1 MKYFK
6 KLADH
11 LPVQPLLDILDAHP
25 DWWEEM
31 TLRQSYA
38 GSAHHSTKSIIL
50 MGTQEKHDLNKIFDD
65 CTTEPYP
72 HMQECFHALLP
83 IVHAMQHAC
92 PGVHGLGRIIIAR
105 LPRDTRVDWHVDEGK
120 YAESTHRLHVALR
133 TNQWCEMAVEKG
145 IELETQ
151 HFSTGEL
158 WWFNHRESHAFS
170 NTGTTERIH
179 LILDVKGIV

>member
-1 MKYFK
+1 MKYFR

-11 LPVQPLLDILDAHP
+11 LPVKPLLDILDAHP

-83 IVHAMQHAC
+83 IVHEMQHAC
-92 PGVHGLGRIIIAR
+92 PGVHGLGRIIVAR
-105 LPRDTRVDWHVDEGK
+105 LTAGAEVDAHIDEGK
-120 YAESTHRLHVALR
+120 YAESTHRLHVPLR
-133 TNQWCEMAVEKG
+133 TNMDSGLRCGDE
-145 IELETQ
+145 IT

-158 WWFNHRESHAFS
+158 WWFNHRIEHSS
-170 NTGTTERIH
+170 YNWGEKERIH